1 MSGVELEATF
11 SSLQLLHTSFNCG
24 NRPFHLVITVA
35 AQGPQGLQ
43 ALACVSSPP
52 IHVDARK
59 RSKGERPDA
68 RAGDVRL
75 AEHKRAATLVRRSS
89 SGSGGGG
96 GAPAPPAPAPPA
108 VAPHVD
114 GAAGY
119 SEAAHPG
126 GCVAP
131 PAAAPA
137 LAAMLPHAAVGMLGG
152 GGGGGGLDARFGLD
166 LGAVRLI
173 EATGCTVLLVG
184 LDFTVEAALTAAPFG
199 YSRQQL
205 VGCSLLRILHPD
217 EQVAFVQTVQALVA
231 AAAGLEDV
239 SQSTLR
245 ATHRILLPAPAGVGG
260 GGVGGGG
267 GGGGG
272 GVAMRASAVDTA
284 ISMVQCPG
292 QPPRLLFSS
301 RYLLPDGSAAAAGAF
316 RVYPA
321 RQVQID
327 AFVGS

>member
-1 MSGVELEATF
+1 M
-11 SSLQLLHTSFNCG
+11 
-24 NRPFHLVITVA
+24 
-35 AQGPQGLQ
+35 
-43 ALACVSSPP
+43 
-52 IHVDARK
+52 
-59 RSKGERPDA
+59 
-68 RAGDVRL
+68 
-75 AEHKRAATLVRRSS
+75 
-89 SGSGGGG
+89 
-96 GAPAPPAPAPPA
+96 
-108 VAPHVD
+108 
-114 GAAGY
+114 
-119 SEAAHPG
+119 
-126 GCVAP
+126 
-131 PAAAPA
+131 
-137 LAAMLPHAAVGMLGG
+137 
-152 GGGGGGLDARFGLD
+152 LDARFGLD

-205 VGCSLLRILHPD
+205 VGGSLLRILHPD

-260 GGVGGGG
+260 GV

-321 RQVQID
+321 RQAAV
-327 AFVGS
+327 FM